1 MLKLLSEDAVI
12 NAVYI
17 RMNENRIQY
26 VLKGFSGGFNQIL
39 PQSQV
44 FENCGKN
51 DEFSPGN

>member
-26 VLKGFSGGFNQIL
+26 VLKGFSGGFYQIL